1 MVLATAHLILE
12 LFKLT
17 GSALGD
23 STRILWRGVSELWH
37 LGEVMNK
44 ERARDTHKS
53 ERLDDLK
60 GVKPQEN

>member
-12 LFKLT
+12 LLKVT

-23 STRILWRGVSELWH
+23 STRILWHGVSELWH

-44 ERARDTHKS
+44 EREIHTS
-53 ERLDDLK
+53 
-60 GVKPQEN
+60 QNI